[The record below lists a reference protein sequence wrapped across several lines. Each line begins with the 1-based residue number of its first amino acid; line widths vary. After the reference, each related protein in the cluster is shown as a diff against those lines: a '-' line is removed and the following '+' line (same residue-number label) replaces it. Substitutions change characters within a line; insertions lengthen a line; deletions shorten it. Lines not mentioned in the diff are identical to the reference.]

1 MILGIVLLL
10 LSPLIAWLGWKCFD
24 YALNDK
30 PPEQVSDAEFTLK
43 LLAVYGSFFALV
55 TTICLFVGGL
65 QLLLTCT

>member
-1 MILGIVLLL
+1 MILGIILLL

-24 YALNDK
+24 YACDDK

-43 LLAVYGSFFALV
+43 LLAVCGHLIGMVA
-55 TTICLFVGGL
+55 TICLFVGGL